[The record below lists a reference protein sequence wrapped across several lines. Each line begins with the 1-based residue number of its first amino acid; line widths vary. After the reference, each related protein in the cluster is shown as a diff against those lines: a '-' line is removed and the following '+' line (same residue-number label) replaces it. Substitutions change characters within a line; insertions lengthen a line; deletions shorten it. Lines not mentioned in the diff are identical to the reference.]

1 MTLAPPRRREHRW
14 RRPVATGARRL
25 DSGHEDAS
33 RRLRPV
39 VFVRSGDPGQG
50 LLGRTQTRSR
60 RVQSSTDTS
69 KAKDQDRRI
78 RNSYA
83 ALTRRNAISAWHTS
97 DPGHRHARGDRVAAG
112 LRLGSTPR
120 TRIYCSLATRTSSSK
135 SWVLRAR
142 LRQPARSPRRRLRR
156 AGDCTTPQDAR
167 RHRPHLHPEAEPP
180 DDRHSEA
187 AATATPGH
195 DHDEPNHNADPN
207 ERHLLATRSTTTLG
221 VIDRPPAVMLF
232 CISRMSVSSR
242 RNPAHMRDSG
252 CSRGLIGAGL
262 GHAQR
267 DAWVGILLPPA
278 CPFND

>member
-1 MTLAPPRRREHRW
+1 MTLAPAVEKRERRW
-14 RRPVATGARRL
+14 RRPVATGAKRL

-60 RVQSSTDTS
+60 RVQLSTDTS

-120 TRIYCSLATRTSSSK
+120 TRMTAHVQPTPPRSESSGSCERVCANQRAPLAGTSGWGLHNATRCTPTSSASPPR
-135 SWVLRAR
+135 SRA
-142 LRQPARSPRRRLRR
+142 
-156 AGDCTTPQDAR
+156 AG
-167 RHRPHLHPEAEPP
+167 
-180 DDRHSEA
+180 
-187 AATATPGH
+187 
-195 DHDEPNHNADPN
+195 
-207 ERHLLATRSTTTLG
+207 
-221 VIDRPPAVMLF
+221 
-232 CISRMSVSSR
+232 
-242 RNPAHMRDSG
+242 
-252 CSRGLIGAGL
+252 
-262 GHAQR
+262 
-267 DAWVGILLPPA
+267 
-278 CPFND
+278 